1 MTPATGTKERAL
13 RRVGRASRNETPPE
27 FAAPLSGRL
36 QTRLQ
41 RSRPRAMRRHAARK
55 LIRLAVLMTV
65 DAIAALLAFSACRA
79 LGADLLALADPGAS
93 LPQRFPSLSFVSIS
107 VLLSLLVSGGY
118 ARGSQAQG
126 SVRLLRGASLAGA
139 LGAIATVH
147 SSAAAP

>member
-55 LIRLAVLMTV
+55 AIRLVVLVTV
-65 DAIAALLAFSACRA
+65 DCVTALLAFSACRA
-79 LGADLLALADPGAS
+79 LGIRVLHALADSSAS
-93 LPQRFPSLSFVSIS
+93 LVQRFPGVSFVSVS
-107 VLLSLLVSGGY
+107 VVLSLLV
-118 ARGSQAQG
+118 
-126 SVRLLRGASLAGA
+126 
-139 LGAIATVH
+139 
-147 SSAAAP
+147 